1 MYLTI
6 FCALVKTN
14 FQNLRTHS
22 VWKREIKFD
31 SQFLFFFFCRRK
43 SSEREKKPWNSLAFV
58 FTEEKTH
65 RKYKAKNVPYI
76 YQKLSFKIY
85 SRDGYYMIRWIFV
98 YRDTRFT
105 LSVINK
111 HLLLYRRKKEERKE
125 REKRRE
131 KKKILALQQQIM
143 YSSLF
148 SPSYLVFNYLIIYQ
162 AEHKIITFLVI

>member
-1 MYLTI
+1 
-6 FCALVKTN
+6 
-14 FQNLRTHS
+14 
-22 VWKREIKFD
+22 
-31 SQFLFFFFCRRK
+31 
-43 SSEREKKPWNSLAFV
+43 
-58 FTEEKTH
+58 
-65 RKYKAKNVPYI
+65 
-76 YQKLSFKIY
+76 
-85 SRDGYYMIRWIFV
+85 MIRWIFV